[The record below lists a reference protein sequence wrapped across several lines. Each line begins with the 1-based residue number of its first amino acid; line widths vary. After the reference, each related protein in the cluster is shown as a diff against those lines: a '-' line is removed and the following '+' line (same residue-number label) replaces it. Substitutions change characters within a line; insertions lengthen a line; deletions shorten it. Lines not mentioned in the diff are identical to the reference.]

1 MAPFGGPPTLGLHR
15 KDPAYVITEISD
27 YPSARPDAVLAS
39 AERLDPVRFAAGEG
53 HPDFPCLSRTHSPS
67 SCVPCVD
74 FSPWLR
80 ERIRERNTDAIG
92 DYLWQVRQPNP
103 GVGES
108 VGQFRQHYRALAGVL
123 LAAPLTTH
131 LVADDSALLD
141 LRTALVM
148 LAVHE
153 NFSGFIMTGDAADFV
168 AAVMSPHRV
177 RLRQVETLVV
187 RRNAFVA
194 HMAGEMS
201 YWAGWPTLTPETLPA
216 GGPAD
221 EPALR
226 ELLALLALLPL
237 GSRAHAADALRHF
250 SADTRTP
257 RTLASLSRYEIR
269 KRGLDV
275 AESTRRIMASG
286 MMVEATDLTGWLA
299 GWTRRDLLG
308 FLAQSGL
315 RPRNSWSKERLAEFA
330 LTECETP
337 LRERMLE
344 SGAVELAPALLESAR
359 LLREHLD
366 AARESW
372 RVWLAFGT
380 GIEG

>member
-1 MAPFGGPPTLGLHR
+1 
-15 KDPAYVITEISD
+15 VITEISD
-27 YPSARPDAVLAS
+27 YTNIRPDGLGVARDDRA
-39 AERLDPVRFAAGEG
+39 DPVRFAAGRG
-53 HPDFPCLSRTHSPS
+53 HPDYPCLSRTHSPS

-80 ERIRERNTDAIG
+80 ERIREGDGDAIG
-92 DYLWQVRQPNP
+92 EYLWRVRQPNP
-103 GVGES
+103 GVGDS
-108 VGQFRQHYRALAGVL
+108 VVQFRQHYRALAGVL

-131 LVADDSALLD
+131 LILDQPALLD

-153 NFSGFIMTGDAADFV
+153 GFSGFIMTGDAADFV
-168 AAVMSPHRV
+168 AAVMSPYRV
-177 RLRQVETLVV
+177 SLRQAESLVA

-201 YWAGWPTLTPETLPA
+201 YWAGWPALTAEGLPPAAA
-216 GGPAD
+216 GDDPAMHQM
-221 EPALR
+221 
-226 ELLALLALLPL
+226 LALLAGLPL

-250 SADTRTP
+250 SGDARVP

-275 AESTRRIMASG
+275 TESTRRIMASG
-286 MMVEATDLTGWLA
+286 LMVEAADLPGWLA

-308 FLAQSGL
+308 FLAQAGL

-330 LTECETP
+330 LTECEP
-337 LRERMLE
+337 QLRARMVE
-344 SGAVELAPALLESAR
+344 SGAVELAPAHLETAR
-359 LLREHLD
+359 RMRAHLD

-372 RVWLAFGT
+372 RVWLGFGT